1 MTSKYLV
8 YDFTTSVPNPAVMDY
23 NDYYDTA
30 GASSLFNWQGKTING
45 FTAYQSAS
53 GQEAHSKFA
62 DPLYLNIASTPYNF
76 DLASGS
82 PAINAG
88 TNLGVNEVGV
98 VDYAGNPRVNA
109 SGHINMGA
117 YEQ

>member
-1 MTSKYLV
+1 L
-8 YDFTTSVPNPAVMDY
+8 DY
-23 NDYYDTA
+23 NDYYNTA
-30 GASSLFNWQGKTING
+30 GTSSLFDWQGKTING
-45 FTAYQSAS
+45 FAAYQSAS

-62 DPLYLNIASTPYNF
+62 DPLYVNVTTTPYNV

-88 TNLGVNEVGV
+88 TNLGVNTVGV
-98 VDYAGNPRVNA
+98 LDYAGNARVNG
-109 SGHINMGA
+109 SGQINMGA